1 MTCFRYQQQLLNPC
15 YNPFSAW
22 VFLGIV
28 KSDRSA
34 ALLLLAAAILGL
46 VLANS
51 PIGGALLDL
60 KHAYIGFESLN
71 LTLTVEHWVS
81 DLLLATFFLV
91 AGLELKYELSIGVL
105 SRLSTA
111 LVPVVAG
118 IGGIAIP
125 ALIYSAFNWGTE
137 YMIGWPIPTA
147 TDIAFALGVLAIFG
161 RGLPKS
167 ARVFLLALAIFD
179 DLVAISIIAIF
190 YTDDVALEWLFAAA
204 LVLAAHAIAERIPK
218 LPIVAIRF
226 ISFGLIWYAVY
237 QSGVHA
243 TIAGVALGLII
254 PASRAHALVGKIQPW
269 TNTVSLPVFAFFAVA
284 IALPTFEQE
293 ISSVFTGIALALPVG
308 KIVGITVFAVM
319 ANLLAD
325 KAARLS
331 LHPLDFAAVAGLAGI
346 GFTVS
351 LLMTNLAFETIP
363 EIRAEATLA
372 VIVGSLLSLAIG
384 AYLSQLRGRHYGKVQ
399 KRESQ

>member
-1 MTCFRYQQQLLNPC
+1 MFQEETQFVKSLLRVKLARV
-15 YNPFSAW
+15 S
-22 VFLGIV
+22 LQIM

-34 ALLLLAAAILGL
+34 ALLLLGAAILGL
-46 VLANS
+46 VIANS
-51 PIGGALLDL
+51 PLGPWLLDF
-60 KHAYIGFESLN
+60 KYTYVGFEALN
-71 LTLTVEHWVS
+71 LTLTIEHWVA

-105 SRLSTA
+105 SRFSTA

-118 IGGIAIP
+118 VGGIVVP
-125 ALIYSAFNWGTE
+125 ALIYTAFNWGTN

-190 YTDDVALEWLFAAA
+190 YTDDVAIEWLFAAA
-204 LVLAAHAIAERIPK
+204 LILAAHAIAERVPK

-226 ISFGLIWYAVY
+226 LSFGLIWYAVY

-254 PASRAHALVGKIQPW
+254 PATRAHSLVGKIQPW
-269 TNTVSLPVFAFFAVA
+269 TNTVSLPIFAFFAVA
-284 IALPTFEQE
+284 IALPTFERE
-293 ISSVFTGIALALPVG
+293 ISSVFTGIALALPLG
-308 KIVGITVFAVM
+308 KIVGITLFAIV
-319 ANLLAD
+319 ANLIAD

-351 LLMTNLAFETIP
+351 LLMTNLAFESIP
-363 EIRAEATLA
+363 EIKAEATLA
-372 VIVGSLLSLAIG
+372 VIVGSLLSLAFG
-384 AYLSQLRGRHYGKVQ
+384 AYLAQLRGRHYAKHRKEEVQ
-399 KRESQ
+399 

>member
-1 MTCFRYQQQLLNPC
+1 M
-15 YNPFSAW
+15 
-22 VFLGIV
+22 

-34 ALLLLAAAILGL
+34 ALLLLGAAILGL

-51 PIGGALLDL
+51 PVGSLLLDF
-60 KHAYIGFESLN
+60 KFTYIGFESLN
-71 LTLTVEHWVS
+71 LKLTVEHWAA

-105 SRLSTA
+105 SRFSTA

-118 IGGIAIP
+118 VGGIVVP
-125 ALIYSAFNWGTE
+125 ALIYAAFNWGTD
-137 YMIGWPIPTA
+137 YMVGWPIPTA

-179 DLVAISIIAIF
+179 DLVAICIIAIF
-190 YTDDVALEWLFAAA
+190 YTDNVAIEWLFAAA
-204 LVLAAHAIAERIPK
+204 LILAAHAIAERVPRI
-218 LPIVAIRF
+218 PIVAIRF
-226 ISFGLIWYAVY
+226 LTFGLVWYAVY

-254 PASRAHALVGKIQPW
+254 PAKRAHSLVNRIQPW
-269 TNTVSLPVFAFFAVA
+269 TNTVSLPIFAFFAVA
-284 IALPTFEQE
+284 ITLPTFEGQV
-293 ISSVFTGIALALPVG
+293 SSVFNGIALALPVG
-308 KIVGITVFAVM
+308 KIVGITLFAVV

-325 KAARLS
+325 KAARLE
-331 LHPLDFAAVAGLAGI
+331 LKLPDFAAVAGLAGI

-351 LLMTNLAFETIP
+351 LLMTNLAFESLP

-372 VIVGSLLSLAIG
+372 VIVGSLISLAFG
-384 AYLSQLRGRHYGKVQ
+384 AYVSQLRGRYYTKLHKKQ
-399 KRESQ
+399 NQ

>member
-1 MTCFRYQQQLLNPC
+1 M
-15 YNPFSAW
+15 
-22 VFLGIV
+22 

-34 ALLLLAAAILGL
+34 ALLLLGAAILGL

-51 PIGGALLDL
+51 PVGSALLDL
-60 KHAYIGFESLN
+60 KTTYVGFESLN
-71 LTLTVEHWVS
+71 LVLTLEHWAA

-118 IGGIAIP
+118 VGGIALP
-125 ALIYSAFNWGTE
+125 ALIYTAFNWGTD
-137 YMIGWPIPTA
+137 YMVGWPIPTA

-179 DLVAISIIAIF
+179 DLVAICIIAIF
-190 YTDDVALEWLFAAA
+190 YTDNVAIEWLFAAA
-204 LVLAAHAIAERIPK
+204 LVLAAHAIAERVPR

-226 ISFGLIWYAVY
+226 LSFALVWYAVY

-254 PASRAHALVGKIQPW
+254 PAKKAHSLVNKIQPW
-269 TNTVSLPVFAFFAVA
+269 TNTVSLPIFAFFAVA
-284 IALPTFEQE
+284 MTLPTFEGQV
-293 ISSVFTGIALALPVG
+293 SSVFNGIALALPVG
-308 KIVGITVFAVM
+308 KIVGITLFAVV
-319 ANLLAD
+319 ANMLAD
-325 KAARLS
+325 KAARLE
-331 LHPLDFAAVAGLAGI
+331 LKLPDFAAVAGLAGI

-351 LLMTNLAFETIP
+351 LLMTNLAFESLP

-372 VIVGSLLSLAIG
+372 VIVGSLISLAFG
-384 AYLSQLRGRHYGKVQ
+384 AYVSQLRGRFYKKLQKEQVQ
-399 KRESQ
+399 

>member
-1 MTCFRYQQQLLNPC
+1 M
-15 YNPFSAW
+15 
-22 VFLGIV
+22 

-34 ALLLLAAAILGL
+34 ALLLLGAAILGL

-51 PIGGALLDL
+51 PVGSALLDF
-60 KHAYIGFESLN
+60 KFTYVGFESLN
-71 LTLTVEHWVS
+71 LKLTVEHWAA

-105 SRLSTA
+105 SRFSTA

-118 IGGIAIP
+118 VGGILVP
-125 ALIYSAFNWGTE
+125 ALIYTAFNWGTD
-137 YMIGWPIPTA
+137 YMVGWPIPTA

-179 DLVAISIIAIF
+179 DLVAICIIAIF
-190 YTDDVALEWLFAAA
+190 YTDNVAIEWLFAAA
-204 LVLAAHAIAERIPK
+204 LVLAAHAIAERVPK

-226 ISFGLIWYAVY
+226 LTFGLVWYAVY

-254 PASRAHALVGKIQPW
+254 PAKRAHSLVYKIQPW
-269 TNTVSLPVFAFFAVA
+269 TNTVSLPIFAFFAVA
-284 IALPTFEQE
+284 ITLPTFEGQV
-293 ISSVFTGIALALPVG
+293 SSVFNGIALALPIG
-308 KIVGITVFAVM
+308 KIVGITLFAVV
-319 ANLLAD
+319 ANTLAD
-325 KAARLS
+325 KAARLE
-331 LHPLDFAAVAGLAGI
+331 LKLPDFAAVAGLAGI

-351 LLMTNLAFETIP
+351 LLMTNLAFESLP

-372 VIVGSLLSLAIG
+372 VIVGSLISLAFG
-384 AYLSQLRGRHYGKVQ
+384 AYVSQLRGRYYTKLH
-399 KRESQ
+399 KRQSQ

>member
-1 MTCFRYQQQLLNPC
+1 M
-15 YNPFSAW
+15 
-22 VFLGIV
+22 

-34 ALLLLAAAILGL
+34 ALLLLGAAILGL
-46 VLANS
+46 VFANS
-51 PIGGALLDL
+51 PVGSLLLDF
-60 KHAYIGFESLN
+60 KFSYFGFESLN
-71 LTLTVEHWVS
+71 LKLTVEHWVS

-105 SRLSTA
+105 SKFSTA

-125 ALIYSAFNWGTE
+125 AMIYTAFNWGTG
-137 YMIGWPIPTA
+137 YMVGWPIPTA

-179 DLVAISIIAIF
+179 DLVAISIIALF
-190 YTDDVALEWLFAAA
+190 YTDDVAIEWLFAAG
-204 LVLAAHAIAERIPK
+204 LILAAHAIAERVPRI
-218 LPIVAIRF
+218 PIVAIRF
-226 ISFGLIWYAVY
+226 LSFGLIWYAVY

-254 PASRAHALVGKIQPW
+254 PAKRAHSIAFKIQPW
-269 TNTVSLPVFAFFAVA
+269 TNTLALPIFAFFAVA
-284 IALPTFEQE
+284 IALPTFEGE
-293 ISSVFTGIALALPVG
+293 ISSVFTGIALALPLG
-308 KIVGITVFAVM
+308 KILGITLFAVA

-325 KAARLS
+325 KAARLE
-331 LHPLDFAAVAGLAGI
+331 LKLPDFAAIAGLAGI

-351 LLMTNLAFETIP
+351 LLMTNLAFESLP
-363 EIRAEATLA
+363 EIKAEATLA
-372 VIVGSLLSLAIG
+372 VIVGSLVSLAFG
-384 AYLSQLRGRHYGKVQ
+384 AYVSQLRGRYYA
-399 KRESQ
+399 KRNKKQD

>member
-1 MTCFRYQQQLLNPC
+1 MFQKATQFVKSLLRVKMARV
-15 YNPFSAW
+15 SLA
-22 VFLGIV
+22 IM

-34 ALLLLAAAILGL
+34 ALLLLGAAILGL

-51 PIGGALLDL
+51 PLGPWLLDF
-60 KHAYIGFESLN
+60 KYTYVGFESLN
-71 LTLTVEHWVS
+71 LTLTIEHWVA

-91 AGLELKYELSIGVL
+91 AGLELKYELSMGVL
-105 SRLSTA
+105 SRFSTA

-118 IGGIAIP
+118 VGGIVVP
-125 ALIYSAFNWGTE
+125 ALIYTAFNWGTD

-190 YTDDVALEWLFAAA
+190 YTDDVAIEWLFAAA
-204 LVLAAHAIAERIPK
+204 LILAAHAIAERVPR

-226 ISFGLIWYAVY
+226 LSFGLIWYAVY

-254 PASRAHALVGKIQPW
+254 PASRAHSLVGKIQPW
-269 TNTVSLPVFAFFAVA
+269 TNTVSLPIFAFFAVA
-284 IALPTFEQE
+284 IALPTFERE
-293 ISSVFTGIALALPVG
+293 ISSVFTGIALALPIG
-308 KIVGITVFAVM
+308 KIVGITLFAIV
-319 ANLLAD
+319 ANLIAD
-325 KAARLS
+325 KTARLS

-351 LLMTNLAFETIP
+351 LLMTNLAFESIP
-363 EIRAEATLA
+363 EIKAEATLA
-372 VIVGSLLSLAIG
+372 VIVGSLLSLAFG
-384 AYLSQLRGRHYGKVQ
+384 AYVSQLRGKHYAKHRKEEVQ
-399 KRESQ
+399 